1 MINTKTMWGLIVIA
15 FTITLIGGLLI
26 FGDWLEVNHAELQ
39 PVATAITILAGISTI
54 VGFVF
59 QLRPGKK
66 EPTQEKD
73 SSEPVRSLKDLEQTY
88 YRVLAGE
95 CERLELDK
103 VAGFDTGIS
112 KVTLPDIYTDQ
123 YVLPASK
130 RRNKESGESDFLG
143 DRIGGSVEPMAL
155 LNAAAQSE
163 NRRVVVLGPVGCGKS
178 SFINVLGWKIA
189 QFQLGVD
196 IQDLPEVFK
205 RRPLARIL
213 LRNVA
218 RTFKQKASQEAQIK
232 TPLTG
237 AEVLWQDIRR
247 QLQRSLGETEAD
259 ALYPAFKSKLINKGI
274 FLFDGLDEVPEESGW
289 RFDILDSVEQLLGQL
304 DDRARVIVTSR
315 PYAYARPEQRIAAL
329 PVLFMLN
336 MKPELIKAFIG
347 RWYQK
352 IAPVKGWED
361 PVAGRRGEDLASILE
376 EREYLHPMA
385 GRPLLLTL
393 IASLHSSRGVLPHKR
408 AELYK
413 ESLSL
418 LLQRWHQRLVDQE
431 YPMEPEI
438 LALLNQPLHALTAAL
453 EDLAYRVHKRQGE
466 EARLGKTPADI
477 EDVEAAGMFNRHME
491 NPRMLLD
498 FLDNNS
504 GILVGQGSGYFR
516 FVHRSFQEYLAA
528 GYLSRQIDGIDVTLQ
543 DHIAEAPDWWR
554 EVFLLA
560 VSRFSKLM
568 VTAKGMLDSLMLR
581 GWTAPPDNRR
591 NVQAPLLAGL
601 GLREL
606 RLPEDKGLYPF
617 MEETI
622 NRASQSLVD
631 VIEKG
636 VLPVDDRL
644 DAGDVLGELGDPRP
658 GVCKVFVQN
667 DIEVPEI
674 DWVEIPAG
682 HFTMG
687 SEKTDIEACEYEKP
701 PFSWNVGRFKISR
714 YPVTHRQYACFIQA
728 GGYDDNRYWKRTP
741 SGLIWKNG
749 DNPDLE
755 EFDFGDKSLKCRYTT
770 LLKARI
776 DRSKPRL
783 WDYRRLG
790 IANRPVIGVNWY
802 EALAF
807 CRWLSVQQGE
817 EVSLPTEAQWERA
830 ARGPSSFKYPWG
842 NEWCAQCCNSEESGY
857 RQTCA
862 VGLFPEGKS
871 SAGEELIDIAGNV
884 WEWTTTLWGKKI
896 STPDTIYPYEQHQD
910 RENLQAEGF
919 RIIRGGSWGLVQR
932 LVRSMYRFRFLPGY
946 GGNNL
951 GFRVVVSLAD
961 SGD

>member
-1 MINTKTMWGLIVIA
+1 MWGLIVTAFAIA
-15 FTITLIGGLLI
+15 LLGSLFI
-26 FGDWLEVNHAELQ
+26 FGGWLKANYAELQ
-39 PVATAITILAGISTI
+39 PVATAITILAGIVTI
-54 VGFVF
+54 VGFLV
-59 QLRPGKK
+59 QLLLRNKPSNLPINYP
-66 EPTQEKD
+66 ERNLPF
-73 SSEPVRSLKDLEQTY
+73 KDLEQTY
-88 YRVLAGE
+88 YRVLTRE

-103 VAGFDTGIS
+103 VAGFDTGIT

-123 YVLPASK
+123 YVQPASK
-130 RRNKESGESDFLG
+130 GRDKKAGESDLLG
-143 DRIGGSVEPMAL
+143 DRIGGSAEPIAL
-155 LNAAAQSE
+155 LNAAAQPE
-163 NRRVVVLGPVGCGKS
+163 NRQVVVLGPVGCGKS

-189 QFQLGVD
+189 QSQLGED
-196 IQDLPEVFK
+196 SQDLPEVFK

-218 RTFKQKASQEAQIK
+218 RAFKQKALQEAGNK
-232 TPLTG
+232 TILNG
-237 AEVLWQDIRR
+237 AEALWQDVRR

-274 FLFDGLDEVPEESGW
+274 FLFDGLDEVPEEAGW
-289 RFDILDSVEQLLGQL
+289 RSDILDSVEQLLGQL
-304 DDRARVIVTSR
+304 DDRAHVIVTSR
-315 PYAYARPEQRIAAL
+315 PYAYANPEQRIATL
-329 PVLFMLN
+329 PVLSMLD
-336 MKPELIKAFIG
+336 MTPELIKVFIG

-352 IAPVKGWED
+352 IAPAKGWEEV
-361 PVAGRRGEDLASILE
+361 VAGRRGEDLAIILE

-418 LLQRWHQRLVDQE
+418 LLQRWHQRLLDQE

-438 LALLNQPLHALTAAL
+438 LALLRQTPLVLTAAL

-477 EDVEAAGMFNRHME
+477 EDVEAAGMFNRRIN
-491 NPRMLLD
+491 NPQMLLD

-528 GYLSRQIDGIDVTLQ
+528 GYLSRQQDGIDVTLQ

-560 VSRFSKLM
+560 VSRFSEPM

-606 RLPEDKGLYPF
+606 RLPEDKELYPF
-617 MEETI
+617 MEETMD
-622 NRASQSLVD
+622 RASCSLVEA
-631 VIEKG
+631 VEQG
-636 VLPVDDRL
+636 ALPLGDRL
-644 DAGDVLGELGDPRP
+644 EAGDVLGELGDPRQ
-658 GVCKVFVQN
+658 GVCKVFVK
-667 DIEVPEI
+667 DGIEVPEI

-687 SEKTDIEACEYEKP
+687 SDDTDREAYEQEKP
-701 PFSWNVGRFKISR
+701 AFSWNAGRFKISR

-728 GGYDDNRYWKRTP
+728 GGYDDNRYWEQIS
-741 SGLIWKNG
+741 SGLVWKNG
-749 DNPDLE
+749 GNPDLE
-755 EFDFGDKSLKCRYTT
+755 AFDFGDDSFKHRYTT
-770 LLKARI
+770 YLEERVE
-776 DRSKPRL
+776 RSKPR
-783 WDYRRLG
+783 WWHDRKYG
-790 IANRPVIGVNWY
+790 IANRPVIGVTWY

-807 CRWLSVQQGE
+807 CRWLSEQLGE
-817 EVSLPTEAQWERA
+817 KVILPTEAQWERA
-830 ARGPSSFKYPWG
+830 ARGPNSLKYPWG
-842 NEWCAQCCNSEESGY
+842 DKWCAQCCNSEESGY
-857 RQTCA
+857 RQSCA

-871 SAGEELIDIAGNV
+871 SAGEGLMDMLGNV
-884 WEWTTTLWGKKI
+884 WEWTTTLWGRKVQGPDI
-896 STPDTIYPYEQHQD
+896 SYPYQAVQD
-910 RENLQAEGF
+910 RENHQSKGF
-919 RIIRGGSWGLVQR
+919 RVVRGGSWYFDR
-932 LVRSMYRFRFLPGY
+932 RNVRSTYRSGARPEGDS
-946 GGNNL
+946 GDL

>member
-1 MINTKTMWGLIVIA
+1 M
-15 FTITLIGGLLI
+15 
-26 FGDWLEVNHAELQ
+26 
-39 PVATAITILAGISTI
+39 
-54 VGFVF
+54 
-59 QLRPGKK
+59 
-66 EPTQEKD
+66 
-73 SSEPVRSLKDLEQTY
+73 
-88 YRVLAGE
+88 
-95 CERLELDK
+95 
-103 VAGFDTGIS
+103 
-112 KVTLPDIYTDQ
+112 
-123 YVLPASK
+123 
-130 RRNKESGESDFLG
+130 G
-143 DRIGGSVEPMAL
+143 DRIVGSAEPMAL
-155 LNAAAQSE
+155 LNAVTQSE

-189 QFQLGVD
+189 QSQLGENS
-196 IQDLPEVFK
+196 QDLPEVFK

-218 RTFKQKASQEAQIK
+218 RALKEKTSQEAENK
-232 TPLTG
+232 TTFNG

-289 RFDILDSVEQLLGQL
+289 RSDILDSVEHLLGQL
-304 DDRARVIVTSR
+304 DDRAHVIVTSR
-315 PYAYARPEQRIAAL
+315 PYAYARPEQRIATL
-329 PVLFMLN
+329 PVLSMLD
-336 MKPELIKAFIG
+336 MTPELIKAFIG

-352 IAPVKGWED
+352 IAPAKGWEEA
-361 PVAGRRGEDLASILE
+361 VAGRRGEDLAIILE

-438 LALLNQPLHALTAAL
+438 LALLRQTPIVLTAAL

-466 EARLGKTPADI
+466 EARRGKTPADI
-477 EDVEAAGMFNRHME
+477 EDVEAAGMFTRRIN
-491 NPRMLLD
+491 NPQMLLD

-528 GYLSRQIDGIDVTLQ
+528 GYLSRQKDGIDVTLQ
-543 DHIAEAPDWWR
+543 DHIAEAPGWWR

-560 VSRFSKLM
+560 VSRFSEPM
-568 VTAKGMLDSLMLR
+568 VTAKGMLDSLMHR
-581 GWTAPPDNRR
+581 GWIAPPDNQR

-606 RLPEDKGLYPF
+606 RLPEDKDLYPF
-617 MEETI
+617 MEETMD
-622 NRASQSLVD
+622 RASCSLVEA
-631 VIEKG
+631 VEQG
-636 VLPVDDRL
+636 TLPLGDRL
-644 DAGDVLGELGDPRP
+644 EAGDVLGELGDPRP
-658 GVCKVFVQN
+658 GVCNIFVKN
-667 DIEVPEI
+667 GIEVPEI
-674 DWVEIPAG
+674 DWVKIPAG

-687 SEKTDIEACEYEKP
+687 CDETDREAYEDEKP
-701 PFSWNVGRFKISR
+701 AFSWNVGRFKISR

-728 GGYDDNRYWKRTP
+728 GGFDNDRYWEPIP
-741 SGLIWKNG
+741 SGLVWKNG
-749 DNPDLE
+749 GNPDLE
-755 EFDFGDKSLKCRYTT
+755 AFDFGDESFERDYKSYLE
-770 LLKARI
+770 ARI
-776 DRSKPRL
+776 DRSKPRG
-783 WDYRRLG
+783 WYDRKFG

-807 CRWLSVQQGE
+807 CRWLTEQLGE
-817 EVSLPTEAQWERA
+817 EVTLPAEAQWERA
-830 ARGPSSFKYPWG
+830 ARGPNSLKYPWG

-862 VGLFPEGKS
+862 VGMFPEGKS
-871 SAGEELIDIAGNV
+871 SAEEELMDMAGNV
-884 WEWTTTLWGKKI
+884 WEWTTTLWGKKFQVPDI
-896 STPDTIYPYEQHQD
+896 SYPYQEDQD
-910 RENLQAEGF
+910 RENLQAKGF
-919 RIIRGGSWGLVQR
+919 RVIRGGSWDVDQR
-932 LVRSMYRFRFLPGY
+932 GVRSAWRVRLLPG
-946 GGNNL
+946 NDDDLL
-951 GFRVVVSLAD
+951 GFRVVVSIAFKNR
-961 SGD
+961 